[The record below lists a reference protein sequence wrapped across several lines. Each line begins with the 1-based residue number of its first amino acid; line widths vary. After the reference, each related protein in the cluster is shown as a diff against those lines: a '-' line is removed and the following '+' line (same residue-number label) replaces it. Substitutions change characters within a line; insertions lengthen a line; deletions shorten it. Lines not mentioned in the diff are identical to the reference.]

1 MLFRYSFK
9 HMDASAALENYSEN
23 KISGVINKF
32 VTKPIEAHVTFS
44 VDRHMHKVHLS
55 LSGGDGFNVQTEH
68 VCDDMYG
75 SVDHAANKL
84 TQQLK
89 RKKDMLKAH
98 KGKGSTRTRL
108 VFSSAGESPLTSQ
121 TTDLDSVEVDA
132 GDIVKYENARK
143 KKSYGT

>member
-9 HMDASAALENYSEN
+9 HMDASTALKKYSES
-23 KISGVINKF
+23 KINGVINKF

-68 VCDDMYG
+68 ICDDMYG
-75 SVDHAANKL
+75 SVDHAMSKL

-89 RKKDMLKAH
+89 RKKDILKTH
-98 KGKGSTRTRL
+98 KGKNSKKTRL
-108 VFSSAGESPLTSQ
+108 IFTSNIESNPVDIDGT
-121 TTDLDSVEVDA
+121 EVDA
-132 GDIVKYENARK
+132 GDIVKYESAKRK
-143 KKSYGT
+143 IKSVGT